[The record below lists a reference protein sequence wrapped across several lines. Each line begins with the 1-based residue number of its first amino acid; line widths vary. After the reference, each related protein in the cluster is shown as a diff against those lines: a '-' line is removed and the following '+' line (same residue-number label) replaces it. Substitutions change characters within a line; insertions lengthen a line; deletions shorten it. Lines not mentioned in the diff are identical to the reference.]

1 MEQAK
6 EERLRPKEGMLEA
19 VRIQEKSGNC
29 APDVSGALLALAFQ
43 PVFLG
48 V

>member
-6 EERLRPKEGMLEA
+6 EGRLRPKEGMLEA
-19 VRIQEKSGNC
+19 VRIQEKGGNC